1 MDCGPSVCPLAI
13 IALTCFASAIRR
25 SKFVLQDLACVG
37 ALIEAELRL
46 DGTPRETADNNL
58 LPYET

>member
-1 MDCGPSVCPLAI
+1 M